1 MDSPLVRRTLG
12 ALVVLL
18 FVVVALLWLWPRS
31 RPREVRAARAPAPEV
46 VVASAPVVTDERGV
60 VLPPPPRGE
69 ARFYTLE
76 DFPDLKDAPPNCQ
89 QIVLWDR
96 RNVPAHL
103 IEKNMDAQAM
113 RFDDAEMACLEG
125 KGVPD
130 QILDRAEHNRRVPQP
145 SEPR

>member
-1 MDSPLVRRTLG
+1 MDSPLVRRVLAG
-12 ALVVLL
+12 LVAVLALALV
-18 FVVVALLWLWPRS
+18 LLWWWPRTAT
-31 RPREVRAARAPAPEV
+31 REVGAARPDPARPVAAANVPVDEGAGGEAARPAPK
-46 VVASAPVVTDERGV
+46 
-60 VLPPPPRGE
+60 E

-113 RFDDAEMACLEG
+113 KFDDAEMACLND
-125 KGVPD
+125 KGVPP
-130 QILDRAEHNRRVPQP
+130 QVLDRAEHNLRYPQP
-145 SEPR
+145 AAPR